1 MVAPVQA
8 RSNVLVFLC
17 DQLRI
22 DLLGCYGGT
31 LVRTPNFDALAADGV
46 LFERAYTPTAIC
58 SPARASLLTGL
69 YAHAHHMFNNSTPRY
84 SYCEHLRPGLST
96 LDAWIDD
103 ETNYESAYFGKWHI
117 GTASDLFASRFHHTQ
132 KPADS
137 NAPFLT
143 NSHWHPNTNLG
154 PLVQNIGDG
163 KAGTVD
169 VPLEGFPDI
178 VAARY
183 SQRFLRTRDQSRPFA
198 LFCSFPGPHSPWMVP
213 EEFGIRYDPRAIP
226 IWPNRNDTFEGKPI
240 NQKKLKLMDVAR
252 NPHALSDE
260 QLQDLL
266 ACCFSYL
273 ELVDQA
279 LGEVIATLKELGL
292 YETTT
297 ILLTADHGDMA
308 GSHGFLSKGAYMYDE
323 IYRIPMLLKPA
334 AALGEPAGQR
344 VTAPVTLMDV
354 TATVMH
360 VLAGEEQTAMGDQA
374 LHGRSLVPLVTQ
386 GAAWDRTVH
395 FAEYHG
401 DWFGHYSSRMV
412 TDGRWKLVWNFSDLC
427 ELYDLA
433 SDPHELHNLFYD
445 PTHRAVRDQ
454 YAEKLVAEARR
465 YGDGQ
470 TLAQILA
477 VEDQL
482 GKELQPV

>member
-1 MVAPVQA
+1 M
-8 RSNVLVFLC
+8 RSV
-17 DQLRI
+17 
-22 DLLGCYGGT
+22 
-31 LVRTPNFDALAADGV
+31 
-46 LFERAYTPTAIC
+46 
-58 SPARASLLTGL
+58 
-69 YAHAHHMFNNSTPRY
+69 
-84 SYCEHLRPGLST
+84 
-96 LDAWIDD
+96 
-103 ETNYESAYFGKWHI
+103 
-117 GTASDLFASRFHHTQ
+117 
-132 KPADS
+132 
-137 NAPFLT
+137 
-143 NSHWHPNTNLG
+143 
-154 PLVQNIGDG
+154 GDG

-183 SQRFLRTRDQSRPFA
+183 SQRFLRERDQSRPFA

-240 NQKKLKLMDVAR
+240 NQKKLHLMDIAR

-273 ELVDQA
+273 ELVDTA

-323 IYRIPMLLKPA
+323 IYRTPLLLKPA
-334 AALGEPAGQR
+334 AALGSPVEKRSA
-344 VTAPVTLMDV
+344 APVHLMDV

-360 VLAGEEQTAMGDQA
+360 LLSGQEQTAMGDQA
-374 LHGRSLVPLVTQ
+374 LHGRSLIPLAIQ
-386 GAAWDRTVH
+386 CAPWDRTVH
-395 FAEYHG
+395 YAEYHG

-427 ELYDLA
+427 ELYDLE
-433 SDPHELHNLFYD
+433 SDPHELRNLFYD
-445 PTHRAVRDQ
+445 STHRDVRDQ
-454 YAEKLVAEARR
+454 YAATLVAEAKR

-482 GKELQPV
+482 GKELLPA